1 MRQCKDIAEEASN
14 YINGDLPFAERMG
27 LFFHLVLCK
36 CCRNY
41 LQQMRQT
48 ISTLSLAKPREQDA
62 TDTNALAKQLHDL
75 CHKHD

>member
-41 LQQMRQT
+41 LQQIRQS
-48 ISTLSLAKPREQDA
+48 ISTLAMIKPQEQSSIDK
-62 TDTNALAKQLHDL
+62 DELAKQLHDL